1 MSSLTFLSLA
11 KRTAMYCIMRK
22 PVRVR
27 VSVAAWVSVA
37 KCTSQ
42 PDGGKRQ
49 RRTKLRRYRSFRAT
63 CQTQFPGRMEA
74 A

>member
-27 VSVAAWVSVA
+27 VAAWVSVA

-42 PDGGKRQ
+42 PDGGNRQ
-49 RRTKLRRYRSFRAT
+49 RRTKLWRYRSFRAT

>member
-27 VSVAAWVSVA
+27 VAAWVSVA

-49 RRTKLRRYRSFRAT
+49 RRTELRRYRSLRAT

>member
-11 KRTAMYCIMRK
+11 KRTAMYCIVRK

-27 VSVAAWVSVA
+27 VAAWVSVA

-42 PDGGKRQ
+42 PDGGKGQ